1 LRRPRLLLSFDNRC
15 IKLVLRPVV
24 LPHFGHQKWE
34 LIKVNYWLMWTV
46 KETRWGQ
53 ANVNVLRIL
62 KIVFKVFAYF

>member
-1 LRRPRLLLSFDNRC
+1 
-15 IKLVLRPVV
+15 VV
-24 LPHFGHQKWE
+24 LSYFGHQKWE
-34 LIKVNYWLMWTV
+34 RIKVNNWLMWTV

>member
-1 LRRPRLLLSFDNRC
+1 
-15 IKLVLRPVV
+15 
-24 LPHFGHQKWE
+24 
-34 LIKVNYWLMWTV
+34 MWTV